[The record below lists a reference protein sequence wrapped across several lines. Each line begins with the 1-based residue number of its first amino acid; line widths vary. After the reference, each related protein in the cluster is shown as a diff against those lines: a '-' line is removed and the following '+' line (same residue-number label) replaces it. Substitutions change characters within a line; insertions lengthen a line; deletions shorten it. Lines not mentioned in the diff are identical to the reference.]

1 MVKIQSGISI
11 YTHSLIFFKF
21 VKNASPNLVA
31 WVLSLEKLH
40 ELIKIFFFLK
50 N

>member
-11 YTHSLIFFKF
+11 HTHSLIVFKF

-31 WVLSLEKLH
+31 LVLSLEKLH
-40 ELIKIFFFLK
+40 ELIKRFFFP
-50 N
+50 